1 MKSITLGES
10 GNKCGHCSEKL
21 YWKAHKEIT
30 EKERR
35 RAFYFSRWEYC
46 PSCKTTWLHPEFK
59 VTSKN
64 TAVKEKLEYAQ
75 QLSFL
80 RNL

>member
-1 MKSITLGES
+1 
-10 GNKCGHCSEKL
+10 
-21 YWKAHKEIT
+21 
-30 EKERR
+30 
-35 RAFYFSRWEYC
+35 
-46 PSCKTTWLHPEFK
+46 LHPEFK